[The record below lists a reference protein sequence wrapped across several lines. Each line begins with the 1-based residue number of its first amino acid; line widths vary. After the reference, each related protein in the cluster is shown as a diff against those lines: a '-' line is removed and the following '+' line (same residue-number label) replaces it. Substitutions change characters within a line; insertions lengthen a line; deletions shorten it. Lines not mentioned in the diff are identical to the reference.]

1 MKLMTWIMMQMN
13 LALALRMSKD
23 YPDSEFE
30 VTLDE
35 SYSKDQREAIAAEI
49 ISFVRQ
55 RTLSGKSVTGG
66 GFPKY
71 SSQYVNSV
79 DFKAARKSTKP
90 NLRLS
95 GDMLAYMELVKNETG
110 KLVIGYG
117 DENPEAGKAEGN
129 QIGSYGGSANSG
141 KARKFLG
148 IKPEDLNRILSKY
161 PIDSEK
167 ADLRAAAVLKAQEKV
182 DEFAN
187 KIQVEGADETD
198 YKVLK
203 DKLKLKVGR

>member
-1 MKLMTWIMMQMN
+1 
-13 LALALRMSKD
+13 MSKD

-30 VTLDE
+30 VTIDE
-35 SYSKDQREAIAAEI
+35 SYSEEQRQAIAAEI

-66 GFPKY
+66 RFPKY
-71 SSQYVNSV
+71 ESSYVNSSE
-79 DFKAARKSTKP
+79 FKAARKSTTP

-95 GDMLAYMELVKNETG
+95 GDMLAYMELVKNDRG
-110 KLVIGYG
+110 RLVIGYG
-117 DENPEAGKAEGN
+117 DNNPEAGKAEGN
-129 QIGSYGGSANSG
+129 QIGSYGRSPNAG

-148 IKPEDLNRILSKY
+148 IKPDDLNRILAKY

-167 ADLRAAAVLKAQEKV
+167 ADLRAEAVLRAQEKV

-187 KIQVEGADETD
+187 KIQVEGAEEVD
-198 YKVLK
+198 YKELK
-203 DKLKLKVGR
+203 DKLKLKVGG